1 MAKERLPRIVA
12 PLGGGTGI
20 TSDRRLV
27 SGVTGRGRALSL
39 SDGMVAMPARR
50 NTGATAPMT
59 AMRPRAA
66 TAVPFWNALPPLVS
80 RCAAYYAWSADFE
93 RYEYDDIELYAI
105 VVTTDGNRLE
115 PEIFRRYHYP
125 NQVDYALWLNADDT
139 GGNHPVSDTHDV
151 PFSFNERYLIQP
163 ENFTEI
169 VAKVYI
175 GATVFASTWQ
185 DSEHLSLQAAH
196 HSSLIIRNS
205 HAISLIW
212 GELEGYEAELSV
224 PSSRTAIAGYFD
236 LPTNTWVTEVSYT
249 TDNSNM
255 LSYLNTRWPLY
266 P

>member
-1 MAKERLPRIVA
+1 MAKERLPQIVA

-20 TSDRRLV
+20 TSDHRLV

-59 AMRPRAA
+59 AMRPAVPS
-66 TAVPFWNALPPLVS
+66 VPFWNALPPLVS
-80 RCAAYYAWSADFE
+80 SCAAYYAWSGDLE
-93 RYEYDDIELYAI
+93 RYEYDDIDLYAI

-115 PEIFRRYHYP
+115 PETFRRYYYP
-125 NQVDYALWLNADDT
+125 NQVDYALWLNFDSDGYRIYPA
-139 GGNHPVSDTHDV
+139 SDTHDV
-151 PFSFNERYLIQP
+151 PFSYNERYLIRP
-163 ENFTEI
+163 ENLPEI

-175 GATVFASTWQ
+175 GASVWGSTWQ

-249 TDNSNM
+249 GNSTM
-255 LSYLNTRWPLY
+255 LSYLNTRWPL
-266 P
+266 